1 MKGRICWMKGVPSI
15 TGLVM
20 SFTNRN
26 GVEID
31 NRELSFEFFTSTFE
45 SLKLIPNFLP
55 LAALRDS
62 LVFSKNLLL

>member
-1 MKGRICWMKGVPSI
+1 MKGRICWMKGVPSM

-31 NRELSFEFFTSTFE
+31 NEELFGEFFTSTLE

-55 LAALRDS
+55 LAALRAS
-62 LVFSKNLLL
+62 LVFLKN